1 VSDVSEEFAYRRR
14 DIDALL
20 DALDEAV
27 ELVKECNHEYRIA
40 EDGRRQLQRQC
51 DSAVAILQKAQT
63 PVLPVGAYSLLALS
77 WRDAIDTALAAL
89 GAEEMT

>member
-1 VSDVSEEFAYRRR
+1 MVLRSPTEWRHLVT
-14 DIDALL
+14 ALV
-20 DALDEAV
+20 AR
-27 ELVKECNHEYRIA
+27 VKELE
-40 EDGRRQLQRQC
+40 QQR
-51 DSAVAILQKAQT
+51 DAAVTVLQKAQT